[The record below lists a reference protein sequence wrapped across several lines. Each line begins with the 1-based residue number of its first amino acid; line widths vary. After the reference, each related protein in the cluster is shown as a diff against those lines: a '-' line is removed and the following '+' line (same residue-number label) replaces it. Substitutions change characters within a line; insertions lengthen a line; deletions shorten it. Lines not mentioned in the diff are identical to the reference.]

1 MPPNTIYTTPICP
14 YCIAAKKLL
23 NEKELNYNEIDVSGN
38 ADFRAEMSKKA
49 EGQTSVP
56 QIWVGDIHIGGCDDL
71 YALERNGKFDQLL
84 KN

>member
-1 MPPNTIYTTPICP
+1 MPPITIYTTPICP

-38 ADFRAEMSKKA
+38 ADLRAEMSKKA